1 MYLYDDYFL
10 VDSNG
15 LNECTDGYWEDPSL
29 KYSNKF
35 DDIFKTGWS
44 VLYNDYTFS
53 IFHIWRFR
61 DNDQMIA
68 NKYNVSST
76 SYGQLESC
84 YFWTISAF
92 NDGVAWEV
100 LD

>member
-1 MYLYDDYFL
+1 
-10 VDSNG
+10 
-15 LNECTDGYWEDPSL
+15 
-29 KYSNKF
+29 
-35 DDIFKTGWS
+35 
-44 VLYNDYTFS
+44 
-53 IFHIWRFR
+53 
-61 DNDQMIA
+61 MIA